1 MWSLEKYDWLSYSR
15 FLAWVI
21 RYIFHCCQY
30 SRPTREEKNKNKMH
44 YHILVLLNSSA
55 AVWKISYLFMKSNMV
70 MNYSGIKQHTY
81 LNMLVKLVYELS
93 YMYIQ
98 RTGGMVL
105 KDLCWSDSCRR
116 PKFIMAY
123 LTQFKLF
130 NKVILYM

>member
-1 MWSLEKYDWLSYSR
+1 MEKYDWPSHSR
-15 FLAWVI
+15 FLAWFI

-30 SRPTREEKNKNKMH
+30 SRPTWEEKNKNKMH
-44 YHILVLLNSSA
+44 YQILVLLNSSA

-70 MNYSGIKQHTY
+70 MNYSGIKQYTY

-98 RTGGMVL
+98 CTGGMVL
-105 KDLCWSDSCRR
+105 KDLCWSESCRR
-116 PKFIMAY
+116 PEFIMAY

>member
-1 MWSLEKYDWLSYSR
+1 MTDQVTLGFWLGSY
-15 FLAWVI
+15 VI
-21 RYIFHCCQY
+21 YFTAVSILDQHGKKK
-30 SRPTREEKNKNKMH
+30 TKKKMH
-44 YHILVLLNSSA
+44 YQMLVLLNSSA

-105 KDLCWSDSCRR
+105 KDLCWSESCRR
-116 PKFIMAY
+116 PEFIMAY

>member
-1 MWSLEKYDWLSYSR
+1 MTDQVTLGFWLGSYIIYFTAVSI
-15 FLAWVI
+15 LD
-21 RYIFHCCQY
+21 QLGK
-30 SRPTREEKNKNKMH
+30 KNKNKMH
-44 YHILVLLNSSA
+44 YQILVLLNSSA

-105 KDLCWSDSCRR
+105 KDLCWSESCRR
-116 PKFIMAY
+116 PEFIMAY

>member
-1 MWSLEKYDWLSYSR
+1 MEKYDWPSHSR
-15 FLAWVI
+15 FLAWFI
-21 RYIFHCCQY
+21 CYIFHCCQY

-44 YHILVLLNSSA
+44 YQILVLLNSSA
-55 AVWKISYLFMKSNMV
+55 AVWKISYLFRKSNMV

-98 RTGGMVL
+98 CTGGMVL
-105 KDLCWSDSCRR
+105 KDLCWSESCRR
-116 PKFIMAY
+116 PEFITAY

>member
-1 MWSLEKYDWLSYSR
+1 
-15 FLAWVI
+15 
-21 RYIFHCCQY
+21 
-30 SRPTREEKNKNKMH
+30 MH
-44 YHILVLLNSSA
+44 YQILVLLNSSA

-98 RTGGMVL
+98 HTGGMVL
-105 KDLCWSDSCRR
+105 KDLCWSESCRR
-116 PKFIMAY
+116 PEFITAY

-130 NKVILYM
+130 NKEILYM

>member
-1 MWSLEKYDWLSYSR
+1 
-15 FLAWVI
+15 
-21 RYIFHCCQY
+21 
-30 SRPTREEKNKNKMH
+30 MH
-44 YHILVLLNSSA
+44 YQILVWLNSSA

-116 PKFIMAY
+116 PEFVMAY

>member
-1 MWSLEKYDWLSYSR
+1 MTDQVTLGFWLGSY
-15 FLAWVI
+15 VI
-21 RYIFHCCQY
+21 YFTAVSILDQHGKK
-30 SRPTREEKNKNKMH
+30 KNKNKMH
-44 YHILVLLNSSA
+44 YQILVLLNSSA

-98 RTGGMVL
+98 CTGGMVL
-105 KDLCWSDSCRR
+105 KDLCWSESCRR
-116 PKFIMAY
+116 PEFIMAY

>member
-1 MWSLEKYDWLSYSR
+1 MTDQVTLGFWLGSY
-15 FLAWVI
+15 VI
-21 RYIFHCCQY
+21 YFTAVSILDQHGKKK
-30 SRPTREEKNKNKMH
+30 TKKKMH
-44 YHILVLLNSSA
+44 YQMLVLLNSSA

-81 LNMLVKLVYELS
+81 LNILVKLVYELS

-98 RTGGMVL
+98 CTGGMVL
-105 KDLCWSDSCRR
+105 KDLCWSESCRR
-116 PKFIMAY
+116 PEFIMAY

>member
-1 MWSLEKYDWLSYSR
+1 MEKYDWPSHSR
-15 FLAWVI
+15 FLAWFI

-30 SRPTREEKNKNKMH
+30 SRPTQEEKNKNKMH

-93 YMYIQ
+93 YIYIQ
-98 RTGGMVL
+98 CTGGMVL
-105 KDLCWSDSCRR
+105 KDLCWSESCRR
-116 PKFIMAY
+116 PEFITAY

>member
-1 MWSLEKYDWLSYSR
+1 MTDQVTLGFWLGSY
-15 FLAWVI
+15 VI
-21 RYIFHCCQY
+21 YFTAVSILDQHG
-30 SRPTREEKNKNKMH
+30 KKKKNKMH
-44 YHILVLLNSSA
+44 YQILVLLNSSA

-98 RTGGMVL
+98 CTGGMVL
-105 KDLCWSDSCRR
+105 KDLCWSESCRR
-116 PKFIMAY
+116 PEFIMAY

>member
-1 MWSLEKYDWLSYSR
+1 MEKYDWPSHSR
-15 FLAWVI
+15 FLAWFI

-30 SRPTREEKNKNKMH
+30 SRPTWEEKNKNKMH
-44 YHILVLLNSSA
+44 YQIVVWLNSSA
-55 AVWKISYLFMKSNMV
+55 AVWKISYLFMKNNMV

-81 LNMLVKLVYELS
+81 LNMMVKLVYDLS

-98 RTGGMVL
+98 CTGGIVL
-105 KDLCWSDSCRR
+105 KDLCWSESCRR
-116 PKFIMAY
+116 PEFIMAY